1 VGKPLEARIQV
12 HGANVQSGTATVL
25 TSSDIHARNTFDEP
39 QALAPKAGNVSV
51 RSAGV
56 TYQFPPASVVKL
68 ELTLA

>member
-1 VGKPLEARIQV
+1 
-12 HGANVQSGTATVL
+12 VL